1 MCGKYQEEQCTQT
14 QPHIQEYYWS
24 VTVRNSSKL
33 LIVLSIII
41 HLLTVLP
48 WAWILESNAA
58 ITTASVAAAR
68 SCLEWRLSIA
78 QKGAEI

>member
-1 MCGKYQEEQCTQT
+1 M
-14 QPHIQEYYWS
+14 
-24 VTVRNSSKL
+24 
-33 LIVLSIII
+33 SIII
-41 HLLTVLP
+41 HSPLQGNIQCRVEIIVDKAFFKINSIVTYSP